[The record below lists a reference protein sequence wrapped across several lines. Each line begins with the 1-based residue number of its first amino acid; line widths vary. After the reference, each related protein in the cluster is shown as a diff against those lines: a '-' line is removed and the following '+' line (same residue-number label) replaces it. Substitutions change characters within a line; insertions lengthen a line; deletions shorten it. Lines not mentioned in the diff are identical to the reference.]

1 MRALSRLLP
10 IAVLLCCYGIFG
22 LGSAAASALPI
33 GQCTTI
39 SGVVVAVDFSHW
51 GGPIVRG
58 CGSTPTTGYQLVNQ
72 GGFATTGTK
81 HDGPGFVC
89 RIGYSGF
96 NGGNGEPADQACLT
110 TPPASAS
117 WSYWNANP
125 GQSGWTLSPSGA
137 ANTNPPGGA
146 VQAWTFGSA
155 SPSFSPD
162 SVRAHNSTPAGGAT
176 GSRSSGG
183 SAPSR
188 SAGKPAPISR
198 PAGHPVT
205 TGATA
210 SGVGSA
216 TGGQHTSR
224 PATGAPA
231 TGSPAPSAATGASG
245 TVGMLLLSRPSAP
258 TSSPNV
264 IDAEPTPVPHPKSSG
279 SFLPEL
285 AGGAIVLALAA
296 LAGYTAWQRKQVG

>member
-1 MRALSRLLP
+1 MRALSRLLAV
-10 IAVLLCCYGIFG
+10 AVLLCCYAIFG

-33 GQCTTI
+33 GQCTTS

-81 HDGPGFVC
+81 HDGQGFVC

-110 TPPASAS
+110 TPPASSS

-125 GQSGWTLSPSGA
+125 GQSGWTLSPTGA
-137 ANTNPPGGA
+137 ANTAPPGGA
-146 VQAWTFGSA
+146 VQAWTFGNA

-183 SAPSR
+183 STPSR
-188 SAGKPAPISR
+188 SAGKPAPTSR
-198 PAGHPVT
+198 PAGHPGTAGVT
-205 TGATA
+205 AGRV
-210 SGVGSA
+210 SSA
-216 TGGQHTSR
+216 AGGQHSSR

-231 TGSPAPSAATGASG
+231 TASPTPSSAAGASG
-245 TVGMLLLSRPSAP
+245 AVGMLLLSRPSAP
-258 TSSPNV
+258 TSSPNI
-264 IDAEPTPVPHPKSSG
+264 IDAEPTPVPQPKGSG
-279 SFLPEL
+279 SYLPEL